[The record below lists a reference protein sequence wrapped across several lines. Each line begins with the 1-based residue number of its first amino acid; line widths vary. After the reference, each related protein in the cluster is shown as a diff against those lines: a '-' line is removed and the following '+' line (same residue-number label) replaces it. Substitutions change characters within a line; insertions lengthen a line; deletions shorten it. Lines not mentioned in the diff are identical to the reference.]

1 MGINGTNG
9 ISPSLSSF
17 GTGAAGNGS
26 GNEAQIRSLE
36 KKLTQL
42 QDEKKKAVAA
52 KDQKKVEKLEKKIQ
66 EEKKQIEELKRRQ
79 KKEEEEGEYA
89 PDGKMVKTPGAGD
102 AVDEYA

>member
-42 QDEKKKAVAA
+42 QDEKKKAVAENYN
-52 KDQKKVEKLEKKIQ
+52 KNL
-66 EEKKQIEELKRRQ
+66 
-79 KKEEEEGEYA
+79 
-89 PDGKMVKTPGAGD
+89 
-102 AVDEYA
+102 

>member
-17 GTGAAGNGS
+17 AAGNGS

-66 EEKKQIEELKRRQ
+66 EVKKQIEELKRRQ

-89 PDGKMVKTPGAGD
+89 SDGKMVKTPGAGD